1 MNENLILKVDDIPVD
16 IFSSLYDSDK
26 TLYSWLKILY
36 GDNIDTAMEHYKIHS
51 SEKWLSYRISK
62 LFEND
67 KSQTVISY
75 ISYMFGRKWTR
86 YWDTLELNYTPNENV
101 KISENDSHNLE
112 DVDTRKEDRSEAS
125 TNENKRN
132 FDTTED
138 KTHNK
143 DTSNVSK
150 DSSQSSSKNVDTT
163 DDASSSAEAIYG
175 FNSVEGVD
183 SNRTD
188 DRNISK
194 STTDN
199 TSSDNSSTVS
209 SNTENLKEKNSTN
222 SQERVDGKT
231 TNTEN
236 KTISRELNRDSST
249 SKKRNGL
256 DGSSNQQLLTEEL
269 ELRKTLFLDIVFND
283 IDSFITIPCY

>member
-36 GDNIDTAMEHYKIHS
+36 GDNINVAMEHYKIHS

-101 KISENDSHNLE
+101 KISENESHNLD
-112 DVDTRKEDRSEAS
+112 DVDTRKEDRNETS

-188 DRNISK
+188 DRNVSK

-222 SQERVDGKT
+222 SQEQVDGKT
-231 TNTEN
+231 TNTES
-236 KTISRELNRDSST
+236 KTVSRELNRDSST

-256 DGSSNQQLLTEEL
+256 DGTSNQQLLTEEL